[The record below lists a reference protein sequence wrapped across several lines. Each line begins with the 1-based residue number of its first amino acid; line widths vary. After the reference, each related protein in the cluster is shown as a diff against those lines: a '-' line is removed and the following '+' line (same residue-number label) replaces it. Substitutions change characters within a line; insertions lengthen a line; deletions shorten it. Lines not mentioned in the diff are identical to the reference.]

1 MRLNNIKN
9 YNFNTEKYNGLK
21 FKKHKFDIHKFNNLE
36 FNNLEFNNR
45 RFNKKMSCP
54 QKVYLLSIFV
64 LGFLL
69 SSSGLIP
76 GFTLLSNLLIRPA
89 FSCTAEEFF
98 ALMTDLRSKEKSKEE
113 KKVIIYADSALAQA
127 VKSVSDHYQKIN
139 PECSIIIEPS
149 PAKIAVRKII
159 DLGKTPDL
167 LIFYSNNLARSEN
180 LVPSVTGCLIQFA
193 RDKLVIAYTDSSLG
207 GPDIT
212 VKNWPDYLF
221 SENIKFGIVK
231 KEMDPLGI
239 YTESMAL
246 LAESLFNKSRP
257 GFFDKWQKSFSHSE
271 VRANPIDLVRQ
282 AETGN
287 IDYAIIYS
295 SLARAHRLKTLDL
308 QDELNFSKTTL
319 SWVAAKIGT
328 VKIKGPD
335 KESAVPGEL
344 IWAIACPLNEGPH
357 PGATSKF
364 LSYLASGAMG
374 HIEKAGLIPNIV
386 EGMAE

>member
-9 YNFNTEKYNGLK
+9 HNLIKEIFNARKLKTHNSNIYNISGICL
-21 FKKHKFDIHKFNNLE
+21 
-36 FNNLEFNNR
+36 
-45 RFNKKMSCP
+45 
-54 QKVYLLSIFV
+54 VSIF
-64 LGFLL
+64 LFGFLL
-69 SSSGLIP
+69 FSSGLIT
-76 GFTLLSNLLIRPA
+76 GFFSLPTFLIRPA

-98 ALMTDLRSKEKSKEE
+98 ALMADLKSKEKSQEE
-113 KKVIIYADSALAQA
+113 NKIIIYTDSALAQA
-127 VKSVSDHYQKIN
+127 VKSISDHYQKLN
-139 PECSIIIEPS
+139 PDCSIIIEPS

-167 LIFYSNNLARSEN
+167 LIFYSNYLARAEN
-180 LVPSVTGCLIQFA
+180 LIPSVTGCLIQFA
-193 RDKLVIAYTDSSLG
+193 RDKLVIAYTDSSQG

-221 SENIKFGIVK
+221 SDNIKFGIVK

-257 GFFDKWQKSFSHSE
+257 GFFDKWQKSFSQSE

-308 QDELNFSKTTL
+308 QEELNFSKTTL
-319 SWVAAKIGT
+319 SWVTAKIGT
-328 VKIKGPD
+328 VKIKGPAQ
-335 KESAVPGEL
+335 ETSIPGEL

-357 PGATSKF
+357 PRATSKF

-374 HIEKAGLIPNIV
+374 HIEKAGLMPNIV